1 MPEAAVEIRIGEAN
15 QMTITNI
22 ISAIGNTS
30 SVYPLIL
37 RDCGVEIP
45 SKVYLTYKEFKDDKD
60 VAFLVTRERFLDEY
74 ATSAVWLGGIPLVER
89 LVNKFLNEKKGYN
102 QNVN

>member
-1 MPEAAVEIRIGEAN
+1 MSF
-15 QMTITNI
+15 TNI

-45 SKVYLTYKEFKDDKD
+45 SKVYLTYQENKEDK
-60 VAFLVTRERFLDEY
+60 
-74 ATSAVWLGGIPLVER
+74 
-89 LVNKFLNEKKGYN
+89 NEN
-102 QNVN
+102 QLI